1 MYAIFLECSRHCC
14 FVKMMLVLIFGIAL
28 VCGIKN
34 STASMTHN
42 KNIGL
47 RIAGAIVLVV
57 FGKSIMLDYPAVHT
71 PIYEFL
77 NQKELILFG
86 PWTQTDI
93 VLLLLV
99 FCCFGYFLVRQS
111 SSVLIALLSLV
122 SIFISFHYSQV
133 VFRVIPISAVIVM
146 VFLEFTRVLN
156 HNQSPKTYSE
166 NT

>member
-28 VCGIKN
+28 VYGIK
-34 STASMTHN
+34 SSAASMTHN

-57 FGKSIMLDYPAVHT
+57 FGKSIILDYPAVYA
-71 PIYEFL
+71 PIYDFL

-93 VLLLLV
+93 ILLLLA
-99 FCCFGYFLVRQS
+99 FCCLGYFLVRQS
-111 SSVLIALLSLV
+111 SSVLIALLTLA
-122 SIFISFHYSQV
+122 SIFTSFHYSQV
-133 VFRVIPISAVIVM
+133 VFRAIPISAVIIM
-146 VFLEFTRVLN
+146 VFLEFTRVSN
-156 HNQSPKTYSE
+156 YNPSPKIL
-166 NT
+166 